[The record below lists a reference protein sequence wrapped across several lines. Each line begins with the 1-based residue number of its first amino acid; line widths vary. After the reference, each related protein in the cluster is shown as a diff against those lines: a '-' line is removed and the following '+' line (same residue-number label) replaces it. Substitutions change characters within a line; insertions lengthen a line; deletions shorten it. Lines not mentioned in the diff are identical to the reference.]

1 MNIKGQLKALN
12 TLGLVLLLGSTIISP
27 VLIWLVKIILHLIIS
42 FISIFDVLGI
52 FNDVYVYR
60 FQIMNSSAYMFLN
73 TSLILLGLI
82 LIIKD
87 LKTDSK

>member
-73 TSLILLGLI
+73 ISLILLGLI